1 MLMFRKFF
9 FYLALVSLVAAAGCN
24 REEGV
29 KEIVCDTEN
38 AVALNVLDAGIFQ
51 ETALEPVPLLA
62 PSHIEIPG
70 DGGLY
75 FRSNDSLYRYSLQD
89 GRRER
94 IYGQRGRAKNEYANI
109 WEYWLDGDSVC
120 IYDVNANRLLR
131 YSRDGEWLDSQVVMA
146 TEYSFQALCRL
157 DDEHWLAQMNFRG
170 DPGVTPRLGIFD
182 NDFGFCR
189 PVGPWTLLS
198 GTYVS
203 YPFCRNAE
211 GVLYNAPLSDELIQ
225 VTPDTEYVKYKIVF
239 KDGTM
244 KLENYENEW
253 ALLMAYDVE
262 RGRRDFSFL
271 PQGFYE
277 DGNYLGF
284 RYTSSKKGPML
295 ALYDMRKGVTHCF
308 SLGLPE
314 EWQCRDAVIRDGKVY
329 LVIYGEDL
337 GLRLMSTDIKT
348 LLAQ

>member
-1 MLMFRKFF
+1 MFRKFF
-9 FYLALVSLVAAAGCN
+9 FYLALASLVTAVGCN

-38 AVALNVLDAGIFQ
+38 AVELKLFDAGYFQ
-51 ETALEPVPLLA
+51 DVALDPVPFVA

-70 DGGLY
+70 DGSLY
-75 FRSNDSLYRYSLQD
+75 FRCKDSLFRYSLQD
-89 GRRER
+89 GRRELA
-94 IYGQRGRAKNEYANI
+94 YGQRGRAKNEYTNI
-109 WEYWLDGDSVC
+109 WEYWLDEGSVC
-120 IYDVNANRLLR
+120 IFDVNAQRVVS
-131 YSRDGEWLDSQVVMA
+131 YSRDGEWLDSRTVTSTEHAFQV
-146 TEYSFQALCRL
+146 LCRL
-157 DDEHWLAQMNFRG
+157 DPEHWLAQMNFQG
-170 DPGVTPRLGIFD
+170 ESGVTPRLGVFD
-182 NDFGFCR
+182 NDFGYCR

-203 YPFCRNAE
+203 YPFSRNAE

-262 RGRRDFSFL
+262 RTRRDFSFL
-271 PQGFYE
+271 PQGFHE

-284 RYTSSKKGPML
+284 RYLSSKRGTIL
-295 ALYDMRKGVTHCF
+295 ALYDMQKGETRCF
-308 SLGLPE
+308 CLGVPE
-314 EWQCRDAVIRDGKVY
+314 GWQCSDAVIRDGKVY
-329 LVIYGEDL
+329 VVVFGEDL
-337 GLRLMSTDIKT
+337 GLRLLTTDIKT

>member
-1 MLMFRKFF
+1 
-9 FYLALVSLVAAAGCN
+9 
-24 REEGV
+24 
-29 KEIVCDTEN
+29 
-38 AVALNVLDAGIFQ
+38 
-51 ETALEPVPLLA
+51 
-62 PSHIEIPG
+62 
-70 DGGLY
+70 
-75 FRSNDSLYRYSLQD
+75 
-89 GRRER
+89 
-94 IYGQRGRAKNEYANI
+94 
-109 WEYWLDGDSVC
+109 
-120 IYDVNANRLLR
+120 
-131 YSRDGEWLDSQVVMA
+131 
-146 TEYSFQALCRL
+146 
-157 DDEHWLAQMNFRG
+157 
-170 DPGVTPRLGIFD
+170 
-182 NDFGFCR
+182 
-189 PVGPWTLLS
+189 
-198 GTYVS
+198 
-203 YPFCRNAE
+203 
-211 GVLYNAPLSDELIQ
+211 
-225 VTPDTEYVKYKIVF
+225 
-239 KDGTM
+239 M